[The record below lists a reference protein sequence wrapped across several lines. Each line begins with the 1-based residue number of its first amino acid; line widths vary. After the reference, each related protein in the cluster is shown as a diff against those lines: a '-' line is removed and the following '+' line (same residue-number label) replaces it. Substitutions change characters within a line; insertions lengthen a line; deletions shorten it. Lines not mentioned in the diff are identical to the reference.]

1 MAAAAPKTT
10 QDKVYKIIS
19 LMRFAPDKHDA
30 AWALV
35 DKLAIEQQSDGGW
48 KETAAMMGSNAFATG
63 QVLYAYQQAGVSVL
77 APTFRRGVDYL
88 LKTQVND
95 PTPDNGIWH
104 AVNTQSDEKTELAP
118 TMWAVIGL
126 AAAYG
131 EDRPGALQVG
141 QPQSGRPPRNLEIV
155 LDVSGS
161 MKAKLGKSTRW
172 QTALD
177 ALAQV
182 VATIP
187 DDFKVALRVYG
198 HRHPS
203 KSPETCT
210 DTELVLPLAKLD
222 RERILTT
229 ASSLQPRGETPLV
242 LSTLETI
249 GDLKAAG
256 GGTVI
261 LITDGEESCKGD
273 AKAAAEAIAQSGL
286 NLTLNVVGFTLT
298 GQAVKAQL
306 TSLAGSTGGNYFG
319 AASGEQLSQAIR
331 LAAMPRM
338 PYEILESSGRALAS
352 GQTGEPARELV
363 PGDYLVRVNAPGEPI
378 ERKVAI
384 APEQVTTL
392 SFAFEGDKLA
402 LREK

>member
-1 MAAAAPKTT
+1 
-10 QDKVYKIIS
+10 
-19 LMRFAPDKHDA
+19 
-30 AWALV
+30 
-35 DKLAIEQQSDGGW
+35 
-48 KETAAMMGSNAFATG
+48 
-63 QVLYAYQQAGVSVL
+63 
-77 APTFRRGVDYL
+77 
-88 LKTQVND
+88 
-95 PTPDNGIWH
+95 
-104 AVNTQSDEKTELAP
+104 
-118 TMWAVIGL
+118 
-126 AAAYG
+126 
-131 EDRPGALQVG
+131 
-141 QPQSGRPPRNLEIV
+141 
-155 LDVSGS
+155 